1 MMDEAP
7 VLRFA
12 ILLAR
17 PGLVLATAPVFGP
30 SFAPPAVKIGLT
42 VILAL
47 VLAPLVTIPAAATA
61 PAVVLLVLHE
71 CLVGFALGLSIRL
84 LVAAAEVAGQLA
96 GFQMGFGYAAMVDPQ
111 TGARNS
117 LLAALYALLTVFTCL
132 AVNAHHAVIRA
143 LAQSYEVLPV
153 AMVHAGAALPKQVAA
168 ALGLVI
174 ALGAQLAAPIVAVLV
189 LVEVAL
195 GVLVHAAPGMNLMAL
210 GFPVRLLAGLAMMGG
225 SIAILPGVMAHAVP
239 AALRI
244 AARLAAA
251 LH

>member
-1 MMDEAP
+1 MIDALP

-17 PGLVLATAPVFGP
+17 PGFLLATTPVFGS

-42 VILAL
+42 VILAF
-47 VLAPLVTIPAAATA
+47 VLAPLVTIPATPA
-61 PAVVLLVLHE
+61 PLAVALLVLHE
-71 CLVGFALGLSIRL
+71 CVVGFALGLSIRL

-96 GFQMGFGYAAMVDPQ
+96 GFQMGFGYAATVDPQ

-117 LLAALYALLTVFTCL
+117 LLAALYGLLTVFTCL

-143 LAQSYEVLPV
+143 LVQSYEVLPV
-153 AMVHAGAALPKQVAA
+153 GLLHAGAALPKQVAS

-174 ALGAQLAAPIVAVLV
+174 ALGAQLAAPVVAVLV

-195 GVLVHAAPGMNLMAL
+195 GLLAHAAPAMNLMAL
-210 GFPVRLLAGLAMMGG
+210 GFPVRLLAGLAMLGG
-225 SIAILPGVMAHAVP
+225 SVAVLPGVMAHAVP